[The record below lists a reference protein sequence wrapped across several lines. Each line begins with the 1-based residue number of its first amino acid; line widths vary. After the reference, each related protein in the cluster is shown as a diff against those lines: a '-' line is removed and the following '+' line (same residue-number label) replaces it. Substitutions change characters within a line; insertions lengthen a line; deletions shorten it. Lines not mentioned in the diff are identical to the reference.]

1 MALLPTD
8 PKQQQALA
16 AVAVSLVVL
25 YVANSFWY
33 SGAKQEVEAEETR
46 LETLQ
51 TQNRTAQTLA
61 ISAGQ
66 DVEEKMALFE
76 RHIAQL
82 EQLIPGSE
90 EVAAVVDE
98 ISVVAREVGVDVN
111 LIRPEQAEPGLFY
124 AKQTYQIRVL
134 GEYHDIG
141 EFLTRIASLPRIITP
156 MDVQLDPYDDPTGS
170 LGYDSPIEVTF
181 RIQTYIAP
189 EREGGGQ

>member
-16 AVAVSLVVL
+16 AVAVSLVIL

-33 SGAKQEVEAEETR
+33 SDAKQEVETQEAR
-46 LETLQ
+46 LETIQ

-66 DVEEKMALFE
+66 GVEEKMALFE

-90 EVAAVVDE
+90 EVAAVVDQM
-98 ISVVAREVGVDVN
+98 SVVAREVGVDVN

-124 AKQTYQIRVL
+124 DKQTYQIRVL

-170 LGYDSPIEVTF
+170 LGYDSPVEVTF

-189 EREGGGQ
+189 DREGGGR

>member
-25 YVANSFWY
+25 YAANSLWY
-33 SGAKQEVEAEETR
+33 SGAKQEVETQETR

-124 AKQTYQIRVL
+124 AKQFNITVHLVFQMKL
-134 GEYHDIG
+134 SK
-141 EFLTRIASLPRIITP
+141 EFKFKPSNFLPYSEWKILLALT
-156 MDVQLDPYDDPTGS
+156 VG
-170 LGYDSPIEVTF
+170 
-181 RIQTYIAP
+181 
-189 EREGGGQ
+189 